1 VLQWYITVGDIIMMI
16 YGKIPKSKIRKVT
29 KKVQEQH
36 DEWLKTHQPKVM
48 VTKSFK
54 KPLSRHLPR
63 VPVGR
68 ETPNYPSLATNFS
81 GALTKSGIMKE
92 YHLMTADERKKIDD
106 LGMCVAPLHKG
117 NYIYVTEGMNPAGFG
132 RKNEVL

>member
-1 VLQWYITVGDIIMMI
+1 MMI
-16 YGKIPKSKIRKVT
+16 YGKIEKSKVKKVP

-36 DEWLKTHQPKVM
+36 DEWLKSHQPKV
-48 VTKSFK
+48 VAVKSFK
-54 KPLSRHLPR
+54 KPLARLMPQ

-68 ETPNYPSLATNFS
+68 ETPNYPSKVTSFN
-81 GALTKSGIMKE
+81 GALTKTGIMKE
-92 YHLMTADERKKIDD
+92 YHLMTASERQKIDD

-117 NYIYVTEGMNPAGFG
+117 NYVYVSEGMNPAGFG